1 MAVSQAG
8 RDGVRGGTRCA
19 VSGFAISSCRMGR
32 LIARGKYLFEDG
44 RKFYARGVSYG
55 PFPPNS
61 RGERYPEP
69 ERANADFA
77 MMREMG
83 VNVVRVYVAP
93 PPWMLEAAIAHGL
106 RLMVGI
112 PWPFHMAFLDSRA
125 MADDIR
131 KSIRTG
137 VTELREHRDAIFAY
151 SIGNEIRAD
160 IARWH
165 GPRAV
170 SRFLAELYD
179 IGKQADP
186 EGLFTYSNYPT
197 TEYLDLSF
205 LDFVCFNVYLHREE
219 DFRRYMTHL
228 LAATG
233 ERPLV
238 LSETGMDTIR
248 EGEEH
253 QAQLLAWQA
262 RASFEVGLSGMIVFA
277 FTDEWHTGGAE
288 ITDWAFGLTTKERR
302 PKLAFNAV
310 GEVFRGELPPPLERA
325 PKTSVVVASYN
336 AEATLPACIESLKA
350 QRYPDYEIIVVDDGS
365 SDGTSRVAE
374 AAGVNII
381 HTPHRG
387 LACARNT
394 GVDAATGEIVAFL
407 DADAHAD
414 ADWLYHLVES
424 ITRREAG
431 AAGGPNFAP
440 AATDGAFDAAP
451 GIPREVRGEGD
462 HLLQLCGCNMAVRK
476 SALAGVHG
484 FDPSFTS
491 AGDDVDLSWRLAE
504 RKEVLVHAPA
514 AVVTHHRRASVG
526 DYLRQQRG
534 YGAGEGLLY
543 KKYPLRAPDRVGLY
557 GGASSW
563 LSALLGGPRVYH
575 GAFGRGLFQ
584 TVYAGAD
591 LPWLAELP
599 QSIEWVVISVL
610 LTVLFGSNELLGF
623 VGSLGIVIWI
633 ATACLAA
640 AVTEAGSRQLT
651 FQDRVTLVLLNLTGP
666 LVRSFECERVRF
678 SMAPQAYDVKSIP
691 FSSRGR
697 IVFTRAGEA
706 VDSAPILERVR
717 AELFRYGVAVAVTD
731 GFQAW
736 DLNVVLP
743 PALRVSLNTL
753 RNRDGSVA
761 LAWRT
766 NSDARRTIMAA
777 IIVFIVLLAAGFAWS
792 AALVTTAVLTAIALA
807 PAILRLVRIP
817 SLLWAAAATIAK
829 EDGLTIVEDDG
840 VKAA

>member
-1 MAVSQAG
+1 
-8 RDGVRGGTRCA
+8 
-19 VSGFAISSCRMGR
+19 MGR
-32 LIARGKYLFEDG
+32 LIARGKYLFDG
-44 RKFYARGVSYG
+44 ERKFYARGVSYG

-69 ERANADFA
+69 ERASADFA

-83 VNVVRVYVAP
+83 VNVVRTYVP
-93 PPWMLEAAIAHGL
+93 PPAWMLDAAIAQGL

-112 PWPFHMAFLDSRA
+112 PWPFHMAFLDSRE

-131 KSIRTG
+131 KAIRAG
-137 VTELREHRDAIFAY
+137 VSELREHRDAIFAY

-170 SRFLAELYD
+170 SKFLAELHD

-205 LDFVCFNVYLHREE
+205 LDFICFNVYLHRDE

-228 LAATG
+228 LAATA

-253 QAQLLAWQA
+253 QAEVLAGQA

-310 GEVFRGELPPPLERA
+310 GEVFRGELPPPLKSA

-336 AEATLPACIESLKA
+336 AEATLPACIDSLKT
-350 QRYPDYEIIVVDDGS
+350 QRYPDYEIIVIDDGS

-374 AAGVNII
+374 AAGVRVI
-381 HTPHRG
+381 HTSHRG

-394 GVDAATGEIVAFL
+394 GADAATGDIVAFI
-407 DADAHAD
+407 DADARAD
-414 ADWLYHLVES
+414 GDWLYHLVES
-424 ITRREAG
+424 ITRRDAA

-440 AATDGAFDAAP
+440 PATDGAFAAAP

-462 HLLQLCGCNMAVRK
+462 QLSQLCGCNMAIRK
-476 SALAGVHG
+476 SALSAAGG
-484 FDPSFTS
+484 FDPCFTA

-504 RKEVLVHAPA
+504 RKETLVHAPA
-514 AVVTHHRRASVG
+514 AVILHQRRTSFAE
-526 DYLRQQRG
+526 YLRQQRG
-534 YGAGEGLLY
+534 YGVGEGLLY

-557 GGASSW
+557 GGAGSW
-563 LSALLGGPRVYH
+563 LAALLGGPRVYH

-591 LPWLAELP
+591 VPWLAELP
-599 QSIEWVVISVL
+599 QSFEWVAISVL
-610 LTVLFGSNELLGF
+610 LTIFGGANELLGF
-623 VGSLGIVIWI
+623 VGSLGILLWI

-640 AVTEAGSRQLT
+640 AVSEADSHELLLS
-651 FQDRVTLVLLNLTGP
+651 DRITLVALHLIGP
-666 LVRSFECERVRF
+666 LVRSFERERVRF
-678 SMAPQAYDVKSIP
+678 SLAPEAYTVTSVP

-697 IVFTRAGEA
+697 IVFSRGDGGADEPL
-706 VDSAPILERVR
+706 DSAPILERIR
-717 AELFRYGVAVAVTD
+717 AALFRFGVAVAVTD

-743 PALRVSLNTL
+743 PALRVSINAL

-766 NSDARRTIMAA
+766 NSDARRIIIAA
-777 IIVFIVLLAAGFAWS
+777 ILTFVVLLAAGFGWS
-792 AALVTTAVLTAIALA
+792 SALIVTLVLTAIALT
-807 PAILRLVRIP
+807 PAILRLVRVP
-817 SLLWAAAATIAK
+817 SLLHAAAAAAAK
-829 EDGLTIVEDDG
+829 DSGLTIVSSDG
-840 VKAA
+840 AGA

>member
-1 MAVSQAG
+1 
-8 RDGVRGGTRCA
+8 
-19 VSGFAISSCRMGR
+19 MGR

-44 RKFYARGVSYG
+44 RKYYARGVSYG

-69 ERANADFA
+69 ERTNADFA

-93 PPWMLEAAIAHGL
+93 PAWMLEAAIAHGL

-170 SRFLAELYD
+170 SKFLAELYD

-186 EGLFTYSNYPT
+186 DGLFTYSNYPT

-205 LDFVCFNVYLHREE
+205 LDFICFNVYLHREE

-310 GEVFRGELPPPLERA
+310 GEVYRGELPPPLERA
-325 PKTSVVVASYN
+325 PRTSVVVASYN

-350 QRYPDYEIIVVDDGS
+350 QRYPDYEIVVVDDGS

-374 AAGVNII
+374 TAGVKII

-414 ADWLYHLVES
+414 TDWLYHLVES
-424 ITRREAG
+424 ITRREAA

-440 AATDGAFDAAP
+440 ADTDGAFDAAP

-462 HLLQLCGCNMAVRK
+462 QLLQLCGCNMAVRK
-476 SALAGVHG
+476 SALASVHG
-484 FDPSFTS
+484 FDPPFTS

-504 RKEVLVHAPA
+504 RKEALVHAPA
-514 AVVTHHRRASVG
+514 AVVTHHRRASLG
-526 DYLRQQRG
+526 EYIRQQRG

-557 GGASSW
+557 GGANSW

-599 QSIEWVVISVL
+599 QSFEWVAISVL
-610 LTVLFGSNELLGF
+610 LTVLFGTNELLGF

-640 AVTEAGSRQLT
+640 GVTEIGSRQLT
-651 FQDRVTLVLLNLTGP
+651 FQDRVTLVLLNLAGP
-666 LVRSFECERVRF
+666 LVRSFERARVRF
-678 SMAPQAYDVKSIP
+678 SMAPEAYDVKSFP

-706 VDSAPILERVR
+706 VDAAPILERLR

-753 RNRDGSVA
+753 RNRDGTVA

-792 AALVTTAVLTAIALA
+792 AALVTTVVLVAIVLT

-817 SLLWAAAATIAK
+817 SLLWAAAATVAK
-829 EDGLTIVEDDG
+829 EEGLTIVEAG
-840 VKAA
+840 AA